1 MTTYPSRIYKMDD
14 VFISLLY
21 QTIDS
26 SAYQIV
32 LTLAHE
38 EFINKEKD
46 LPFNLQ
52 KLVMNGWIKLIWY
65 HNINS
70 HKKLFPIIQL
80 YPDNDILIVEDN
92 IIRTKNFIEIFVKD
106 HKIYPKHIICGNF
119 KYFHN
124 NKFEIKSLKGYL
136 NKINKE
142 ITLS

>member
-106 HKIYPKHIICGNF
+106 HKII
-119 KYFHN
+119 
-124 NKFEIKSLKGYL
+124 L
-136 NKINKE
+136 NI
-142 ITLS
+142 